1 MIQRIR
7 DIYLQNKI
15 LFSDMFLV
23 TFASVVSSFLAYYL
37 NFYVQSIFIDVD
49 DFANY
54 SLFIT
59 FIGLISIIPNT
70 VSTSIIMTVNEFK
83 TSEKFEELYD
93 LFIKLLGIFF
103 LIGSVFGL
111 LIYKFQS
118 TLSLVFKTDVPNFF
132 TYSGFYLLILVLII
146 PIQAFIYGLMKFK
159 SHSFLI
165 TSTVLVKLLSLG
177 YFYSKGFGFS
187 SIFYGFIAS
196 GIYYLVC
203 GLLILFLNLEKNG
216 QKISSK
222 SAITKVFYFSV
233 PILFISLGKELIT
246 YLDFLIVK
254 SKFDSIISGN
264 YALLL
269 NIGKVFLF
277 GSLLIL
283 GVMLPQISESF
294 NKKENYFKKF
304 KIYLYLELFI
314 VGVGVVLFAVFPK
327 LVIDLLLAIS
337 RLVGLNASSLES
349 YYLIVDILPLYSIF
363 ISLVVLVN
371 VFTIFLISIKKL
383 NIFVYYIL
391 SLLLQ
396 GLLIYFASSSI
407 QNVIFYNIICSGSL
421 LGFLVYTTYKEYETF
436 NHHSNL

>member
-1 MIQRIR
+1 MSIKREWMDLTPEKHAYRCFPVTQANMIGRSLSCTE
-7 DIYLQNKI
+7 DIEFIWNGI
-15 LFSDMFLV
+15 ND
-23 TFASVVSSFLAYYL
+23 TSSE
-37 NFYVQSIFIDVD
+37 N
-49 DFANY
+49 
-54 SLFIT
+54 
-59 FIGLISIIPNT
+59 ISI
-70 VSTSIIMTVNEFK
+70 VSKKDF
-83 TSEKFEELYD
+83 LYT
-93 LFIKLLGIFF
+93 GR
-103 LIGSVFGL
+103 G
-111 LIYKFQS
+111 QS
-118 TLSLVFKTDVPNFF
+118 TLSIVTGLVFKTDVPNFF

>member
-1 MIQRIR
+1 
-7 DIYLQNKI
+7 
-15 LFSDMFLV
+15 MFLV

-37 NFYVQSIFIDVD
+37 NFYVQSIFVDVD

-436 NHHSNL
+436 NHHPNL

>member
-1 MIQRIR
+1 
-7 DIYLQNKI
+7 
-15 LFSDMFLV
+15 MFLV

-37 NFYVQSIFIDVD
+37 NFYVQSIFVDVD

-314 VGVGVVLFAVFPK
+314 VGVGVILFAVFPK

>member
-1 MIQRIR
+1 
-7 DIYLQNKI
+7 
-15 LFSDMFLV
+15 MFLV

-37 NFYVQSIFIDVD
+37 NFYVQSIFVDVD

-314 VGVGVVLFAVFPK
+314 VGVGVILFAVFPK

-383 NIFVYYIL
+383 NIFLYYIL

>member
-1 MIQRIR
+1 
-7 DIYLQNKI
+7 
-15 LFSDMFLV
+15 MFLV

>member
-1 MIQRIR
+1 
-7 DIYLQNKI
+7 
-15 LFSDMFLV
+15 
-23 TFASVVSSFLAYYL
+23 
-37 NFYVQSIFIDVD
+37 
-49 DFANY
+49 
-54 SLFIT
+54 
-59 FIGLISIIPNT
+59 
-70 VSTSIIMTVNEFK
+70 MTVNEFK

-187 SIFYGFIAS
+187 SIFYVFIAS

>member
-1 MIQRIR
+1 
-7 DIYLQNKI
+7 
-15 LFSDMFLV
+15 
-23 TFASVVSSFLAYYL
+23 
-37 NFYVQSIFIDVD
+37 
-49 DFANY
+49 
-54 SLFIT
+54 
-59 FIGLISIIPNT
+59 
-70 VSTSIIMTVNEFK
+70 
-83 TSEKFEELYD
+83 
-93 LFIKLLGIFF
+93 
-103 LIGSVFGL
+103 
-111 LIYKFQS
+111 
-118 TLSLVFKTDVPNFF
+118 
-132 TYSGFYLLILVLII
+132 
-146 PIQAFIYGLMKFK
+146 
-159 SHSFLI
+159 
-165 TSTVLVKLLSLG
+165 
-177 YFYSKGFGFS
+177 
-187 SIFYGFIAS
+187 
-196 GIYYLVC
+196 
-203 GLLILFLNLEKNG
+203 
-216 QKISSK
+216 
-222 SAITKVFYFSV
+222 
-233 PILFISLGKELIT
+233 
-246 YLDFLIVK
+246 
-254 SKFDSIISGN
+254 
-264 YALLL
+264 
-269 NIGKVFLF
+269 
-277 GSLLIL
+277 
-283 GVMLPQISESF
+283 MLPQISESF